1 MSFGVAMISSILYP
15 SIGGT
20 ETLVLRLSQQLK
32 ARGIDVFIVT
42 RHHAGLARAEDV
54 DGISVY
60 RVGWG
65 DAHPVIAALSY
76 ICGALRVLYTR
87 RRRYHVMHC
96 HLMFS
101 PMTIGLLA
109 QGLLRKPLVINP
121 HRSGAIGDVGML
133 RLSRPITGSLRLLA
147 ARQWGRAF
155 VSISRA
161 ITDELRGIGV
171 APARI
176 WSIPNGVDSAHFSP
190 ADPASRSQARRMS
203 GLPDLPLVVFVGGLV
218 PEKGLDTLLAAWS
231 LLAQELPQ
239 ARLVLV
245 GRGELHVTLLAQAQQ
260 LGIADRVIFAG
271 STDKVVAYLHAA
283 DAFVLPSYAEGL
295 PIALL
300 EAMACGLP
308 CVATN
313 IDGSKQ
319 LIADGVS
326 GRLVPAGDPIALA
339 AALIAALTVPEAQ
352 HWGRQARRQILAH
365 YTLPAITEQYIT
377 LYRSLV
383 QPQSECP
390 HVQR

>member
-32 ARGIDVFIVT
+32 ARGIEVFIVT
-42 RHHAGLARAEDV
+42 RHHAGLARAEELGGV
-54 DGISVY
+54 SVY

-65 DAHPVIAALSY
+65 DAHPIIAALSY
-76 ICGALRVLYTR
+76 ICGALRVLYTQ

-133 RLSRPITGSLRLLA
+133 RLSRPVTGSLRLLA
-147 ARQWGRAF
+147 ARRCGRAF

-161 ITDELRGIGV
+161 ITAELCGIGV
-171 APARI
+171 EAARI

-190 ADPASRSQARRMS
+190 VDPASRRQARRRL

-231 LLAQELPQ
+231 LLARELPQ

-245 GRGELHVTLLAQAQQ
+245 GRGELHARLVAQARQ

-271 STDKVVAYLHAA
+271 STDNVAHYLHAA
-283 DAFVLPSYAEGL
+283 DAFVLPSYAEGM

-319 LIADGVS
+319 LVADGVS
-326 GRLVPAGDPIALA
+326 GRLVPAGDPLALA
-339 AALIAALTVPEAQ
+339 AALIAALTGPDAQ
-352 HWGRQARRQILAH
+352 HWGRQARRQVLAH
-365 YTLPAITEQYIT
+365 YTLPTITEQYLT

-383 QPQSECP
+383 QPQPASP
-390 HVQR
+390 PARR